1 MTKTLSSRFRAFSSD
16 NRKSKIQKRPRT
28 RKLLGLFAVALTVHA
43 VNAEAQQPTKI
54 PRIGYLGGASLCAIP
69 ARIEAFRQGLRE
81 LGYVEGKNIVI
92 GWRWAEGKPDR
103 LPALAA
109 GASAPQGRLH
119 RHGRPNKQATS
130 QRSDEHGAERART
143 LSAPF
148 FSDLASS
155 ILPYWKQ
162 TARSHRLATG
172 VDSAQ
177 IPVFYSIRY

>member
-69 ARIEAFRQGLRE
+69 APIEAFRQGLRE

-92 GWRWAEGKPDR
+92 GWRWAEGGGK
-103 LPALAA
+103 
-109 GASAPQGRLH
+109 
-119 RHGRPNKQATS
+119 T
-130 QRSDEHGAERART
+130 RSPPRARGW
-143 LSAPF
+143 S
-148 FSDLASS
+148 
-155 ILPYWKQ
+155 
-162 TARSHRLATG
+162 
-172 VDSAQ
+172 
-177 IPVFYSIRY
+177 